1 MRPLIAVPARFSRGA
16 AALRY
21 AAEVTARA
29 LTEAVFAAGGEP
41 VTVHPHA
48 PGGRVDVA
56 GVARRLRFADGV
68 LLPGGGDVSGLWS
81 GRPDDATAYDVDV
94 EQDAFDLAVARFAL
108 ARGVPLLAI
117 CRGLQVVNVARGGTL
132 RTDMT
137 GLGGGA
143 GDHRHRVHR
152 VTAAVGSRLA
162 GVVGLAGGELEVS
175 CYHHQCLD
183 TLGAGLRPVAFAA
196 DGVVEAVE
204 LDDAAGWFLGVQ
216 WHPEDGAARLPAQ
229 QALFGALAEAARH
242 RASVGQSAVMS
253 PSEQHVAPH
262 SRVSATPSSAR
273 SGAGR
278 GSAP

>member
-1 MRPLIAVPARFSRGA
+1 MAAGVSAGRRPLIAIPARFSRGA
-16 AALRY
+16 TALRY
-21 AAEVTARA
+21 AAEVSARA
-29 LTEAVFAAGGEP
+29 LVEAVFAAGGEP

-56 GVARRLRFADGV
+56 AAARRLAFAHGV

-94 EQDAFDLAVARFAL
+94 EQDGFDLAVARFAL
-108 ARGVPLLAI
+108 GRGVPLLAV

-132 RTDMT
+132 RTDMS
-137 GLGGGA
+137 GGA
-143 GDHRHRVHR
+143 GDAGHHRHRVHR
-152 VTAAVGSRLA
+152 LTAAPGSLLA
-162 GVVGLAGGELEVS
+162 GLAGGELEVS

-183 TLGAGLRPVAFAA
+183 TLGAGLRPVASAA

-204 LDDAAGWFLGVQ
+204 LAGAPGWFLGVQ

-229 QALFGALAEAARH
+229 QAIFDGLADAARQVAGGLP
-242 RASVGQSAVMS
+242 RISGV
-253 PSEQHVAPH
+253 PS
-262 SRVSATPSSAR
+262 TAR

-278 GSAP
+278 VSAP